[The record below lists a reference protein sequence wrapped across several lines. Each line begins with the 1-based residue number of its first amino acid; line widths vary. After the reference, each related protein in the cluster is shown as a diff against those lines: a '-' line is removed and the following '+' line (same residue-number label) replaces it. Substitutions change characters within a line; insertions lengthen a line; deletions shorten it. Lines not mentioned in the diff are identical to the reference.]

1 MFSALKF
8 SDNFNIWFILVL
20 ALGDWVFF
28 SFSYAFLALSI
39 IGDFQLYSG
48 HWSMILGDPGSYV
61 SLYFSS
67 QSPCLHLM
75 WWPWLAVDCGPT
87 DNSVKVFPCYF
98 GLHNLSDVSMF
109 LLVPNVAVWG
119 VEGFPGRVTG
129 KLGGGKEASWL
140 DACQVTLRAF
150 PLLSYILRDCDLY
163 CGTRRLSKP
172 GHTGRVKHFPLDQR
186 WLTDRLKCKYTF
198 ARSGELHSFSLEHCS
213 RREKNQWNSQYQ

>member
-1 MFSALKF
+1 MLSPLKF

-20 ALGDWVFF
+20 ALDDWVFF
-28 SFSYAFLALSI
+28 SFSYNFLALSI
-39 IGDFQLYSG
+39 IGEFQLYSG
-48 HWSMILGDPGSYV
+48 HWSMILGDPGSYI

-75 WWPWLAVDCGPT
+75 WWPWFAVDCVPT
-87 DNSVKVFPCYF
+87 DNSVKVFPCIF
-98 GLHNLSDVSMF
+98 GLHNLSDVSTF
-109 LLVPNVAVWG
+109 LLVPNVAAWG

-150 PLLSYILRDCDLY
+150 PLLSYILREGDLY
-163 CGTRRLSKP
+163 CGTRRLSEP

-186 WLTDRLKCKYTF
+186 WLTDRLKWKHTF
-198 ARSGELHSFSLEHCS
+198 SPSGELHSFSLEHWS
-213 RREKNQWNSQYQ
+213 R